1 MGTKTGA
8 YSADKFSAKQ
18 LGQDK
23 NALGDFP
30 EAPPPEKP
38 TPVTPSSKWQVGKD
52 TGPKKKVKWS

>member
-23 NALGDFP
+23 DALGKFP
-30 EAPPPEKP
+30 EPAPEKP
-38 TPVTPSSKWQVGKD
+38 TPVTPSSKWQIGKY
-52 TGPKKKVKWS
+52 GNSKKKVKWS

>member
-1 MGTKTGA
+1 MPTKTGA

-30 EAPPPEKP
+30 EAPQSEKP
-38 TPVTPSSKWQVGKD
+38 TPVTASSKWQIGKYGND
-52 TGPKKKVKWS
+52 SKKKKWS